1 MRVYANQE
9 SGESQT
15 MSAPPPTSTTEYDVL
30 LDLVQNRR
38 SIRKLKSDPVPDEY
52 ITKILDVGHGAMSGA
67 NSQPWEFIVVKDP
80 TMKKELLR
88 KYNEVDIDFT
98 YWMEQQRAPELRH
111 PSFQI
116 SHEEAV
122 VRARTTKGW
131 SEAPFLIV
139 VLGDGRRQWG
149 TVQSAHTY
157 GINQTHLTDALANAA
172 MLMHLAGAALGLGS
186 QHVTIQI
193 EAPFKALL
201 GVPDPLKLVLI
212 MPFGY
217 PEFAP
222 YPGSRR
228 SLDQMVHHERYDMS
242 KFITNEGIIKYLY
255 DLRGLTVPIYRQGYT
270 GTDALDKGDKA

>member
-1 MRVYANQE
+1 MTAQP
-9 SGESQT
+9 GI
-15 MSAPPPTSTTEYDVL
+15 TTPEYDAL

-38 SIRKLKSDPVPDEY
+38 SIRKLKPDPVPEEF
-52 ITKILDVGHGAMSGA
+52 ITKILDIGHSAMSGA
-67 NSQPWEFIVVKDP
+67 NSQPWEFIVVRDP
-80 TMKKELLR
+80 EMKKALLR
-88 KYNEVDIDFT
+88 TYNEVDIDFT

-116 SHEEAV
+116 SHEDAV
-122 VRARTTKGW
+122 IRARTAKGW

-139 VLGDGRRQWG
+139 LLGDGRRQWG

-157 GINQTHLTDALANAA
+157 GVNQTHLTDALANAS

-193 EAPFKALL
+193 DGPFKKLL
-201 GVPDPLKLVLI
+201 NVPDILKLTLI

-222 YPGSRR
+222 YPGTRR
-228 SLDQMVHHERYDMS
+228 SLDEMTHYEQYDMN
-242 KFITNEGIIKYLY
+242 KFMTNEAVIKYLY
-255 DLRGLTVPIYRQGYT
+255 DLRGLTVPIYRAGYT
-270 GTDALDKGDKA
+270 GSDTTPKDTK

>member
-1 MRVYANQE
+1 MEVTLDTVTPE
-9 SGESQT
+9 SGT
-15 MSAPPPTSTTEYDVL
+15 AAYDQL

-38 SIRKLKSDPVPDEY
+38 SIRKLKPDPVPDEY
-52 ITKILDVGHGAMSGA
+52 ITKILDVGRSAMSGA
-67 NSQPWEFIVVKDP
+67 NSQPWEFIVIRDP
-80 TMKKELLR
+80 EMKRTLL
-88 KYNEVDIDFT
+88 KTYNEVDIDFT

-116 SHEEAV
+116 SHEESV
-122 VRARTTKGW
+122 VKARTTKGW

-139 VLGDGRRQWG
+139 LLGDGRRQWG

-157 GINQTHLTDALANAA
+157 GVHQSHLTDALANAA

-186 QHVTIQI
+186 QHVTIQLDT
-193 EAPFKALL
+193 PFKQIL
-201 GVPDPLKLVLI
+201 GVPEPLKLVLI

-222 YPGSRR
+222 HPGSRR
-228 SLDQMVHHERYDMS
+228 RLDEMVHQERYDMT
-242 KFITNEGIIKYLY
+242 KYITNEGILKYLY

-270 GTDALDKGDKA
+270 GSADQKNNG